1 MKAKYLWVLL
11 ATAIFIGCDD
21 NTGNM
26 GLEML
31 PGDDMLE
38 VKSKKYPIQTQSLLF
53 DSVYAKT
60 TTGYLGK
67 FSDPDPDG
75 FGYYEASFMAQF
87 NCTEDFKFPEVYDG
101 KAETGVWMAGDSIV
115 DVFFVYQ
122 YGMKRYFGDS
132 INACR
137 MSIYEL
143 TENLDKKFYTSVD
156 PTEFYDETKP
166 PLARKAYTAVDQSQ
180 SLTYRRDTL
189 KWTNSI
195 GIDMPKEFGTRIY
208 RLNRD
213 HPEYFKDANSFI
225 ENVFKGI
232 YTKCDYGDGTILY
245 IDRVALG
252 ISFMRYATDSELKIV
267 QKTDGTDSL
276 WVGTTYFTSTKEVI
290 QSNKVVNSDQLKTK
304 AEDPTCTYI
313 KSPAGLY
320 TQATLPIQD
329 IYDELHKDTL
339 NSVKL
344 SFTGYVQES
353 QVDNIYAMQ
362 APQTI
367 LLLREKDMYTFFESN
382 SLTDGQTSFL
392 ITYSENQYAFTNI
405 TNLIEYCFAEK
416 EALMNGEGKNWTAE
430 EWEKW
435 EKETKW
441 NSVVLVPVITNY
453 DSNKNLMSIQNDMK
467 PGYVKLKGGKDMNN
481 SDEPLEIT
489 VEYTQFY

>member
-67 FSDPDPDG
+67 FTDPDKENG

-87 NCTEDFKFPEVYDG
+87 NCTEDFKFPEVYNSVT
-101 KAETGVWMAGDSIV
+101 ETGDMAGDSIV
-115 DVFFVYQ
+115 DVYFIYQ
-122 YGMKRYFGDS
+122 YGRKRYFGDS

-143 TENLDKKFYTSVD
+143 TENLDKKYYTSVD
-156 PTEFYDETKP
+156 PEDFYDTTKS
-166 PLARKAYTAVDQSQ
+166 PLARKAYTAVDLSETD
-180 SLTYRRDTL
+180 STRRANGWQNT
-189 KWTNSI
+189 I
-195 GIDMPKEFGTRIY
+195 VVDMPKEFGTEIY
-208 RLNRD
+208 RKNRE

-232 YTKCDYGDGTILY
+232 YTKCDYGDGTIIY

-252 ISFMRYATDSELKIV
+252 IRFMAHYKDDEGKILK
-267 QKTDGTDSL
+267 KTDGTDSL
-276 WVGTTYFTSTKEVI
+276 GLGTVFFASTKEVI

-362 APQTI
+362 APQTV

-382 SLTDGQTSFL
+382 SLTDSQTSYL
-392 ITYSENQYAFTNI
+392 ITYSNNQYAFANI

-416 EALMNGEGKNWTAE
+416 EALKKGEGKNWTAE

-435 EKETKW
+435 EKDTKW

-453 DSNKNLMSIQNDMK
+453 DSSGNLMNIQNDMK

-489 VEYTQFY
+489 VEYTQFF